1 MDYRKLNAVTV
12 KNKYPMPVVDEL
24 LDELSAAKWFTK
36 LDFRSGYHQI
46 LLAKE
51 DVHKTAFKTHEG
63 HYEFK
68 VMPFG
73 LTNAPATFQD
83 VMNQV
88 FAALNRK
95 FVLIFVDDILIYS
108 KSYTDHVQHLQE
120 VFEIISQHNF
130 FLKPSKCSFAQ
141 QQLEY
146 LGHIISAQGV
156 STDPQKI
163 QVIKEWPVPVNAKQL
178 RGFLG
183 LAGYYRKFIKH
194 YGVISKSLTELL
206 KKNVIYQ
213 WTDTQQKAFDA
224 LKQAL
229 ISAPVLKLPDFSQE
243 FVIETDASEQGIGAV
258 LMQGGHPL
266 AFLSKALSPK
276 NRGLSTYEKEC
287 LAVLMA
293 IDKWR
298 QYLHHAE
305 FTIRTDQKALIHLE
319 DQHLNTP
326 M

>member
-1 MDYRKLNAVTV
+1 
-12 KNKYPMPVVDEL
+12 
-24 LDELSAAKWFTK
+24 
-36 LDFRSGYHQI
+36 
-46 LLAKE
+46 
-51 DVHKTAFKTHEG
+51 
-63 HYEFK
+63 
-68 VMPFG
+68 
-73 LTNAPATFQD
+73 
-83 VMNQV
+83 
-88 FAALNRK
+88 
-95 FVLIFVDDILIYS
+95 
-108 KSYTDHVQHLQE
+108 
-120 VFEIISQHNF
+120 
-130 FLKPSKCSFAQ
+130 
-141 QQLEY
+141 
-146 LGHIISAQGV
+146 
-156 STDPQKI
+156 
-163 QVIKEWPVPVNAKQL
+163 
-178 RGFLG
+178 
-183 LAGYYRKFIKH
+183 
-194 YGVISKSLTELL
+194 
-206 KKNVIYQ
+206 VIYQ

-229 ISAPVLKLPDFSQE
+229 ISAPVLKLSDFSQE
-243 FVIETDASEQGIGAV
+243 FVIETDASEQGIGAI